1 MTQESN
7 QYKRLDTGSPPNVH
21 LKEGAVVGFQTG
33 VSRCMSSLNAI
44 SANAF
49 FHDPCVRSVSA
60 GMMKGDDAE
69 A

>member
-7 QYKRLDTGSPPNVH
+7 QYKRLNTGSPPNVH

-49 FHDPCVRSVSA
+49 FPCVRSVSA